1 MGVLVSGSSKIDN
14 KACGLNCSMGG
25 GGLSGKGVKVSLS
38 EHILELLIEGKVRV
52 ARGRRLKLGK
62 YRIVGR
68 YARVQRLGCEGE
80 GAGNQ

>member
-1 MGVLVSGSSKIDN
+1 M
-14 KACGLNCSMGG
+14 
-25 GGLSGKGVKVSLS
+25 SLS

-68 YARVQRLGCEGE
+68 YARVRRLGSSLSPPAGPLEVVVILLQPRGRPT
-80 GAGNQ
+80 GASHRPLRACP